1 MERYTNGKYVGFVRS
16 RQKDISGKIYLIVG
30 WEDGSRPT
38 ACWEEDFLAE
48 YKKVEGDSHI
58 CENHAYSEKKCQKCG
73 QVFCY
78 NCCLDQNVDQ
88 GGKYAPDFMLCPKC
102 GHDYYADGL

>member
-48 YKKVEGDSHI
+48 YKKE
-58 CENHAYSEKKCQKCG
+58 ENY
-73 QVFCY
+73 V
-78 NCCLDQNVDQ
+78 
-88 GGKYAPDFMLCPKC
+88 
-102 GHDYYADGL
+102 